1 MNLYNRLSNAQ
12 SIKLLEKSG
21 EERLTLSFYK
31 YFKIKNL
38 SIFRNYLF
46 SSWSKIGVLGR
57 IYVAAEG
64 INAQLS
70 LPKKEL
76 SNFVSELD
84 QIDSLKG
91 IRLNFA
97 IKNSLKS
104 FLKLKIKVRK
114 QIVVDGI
121 QDENFDPTNVGKH
134 LSAKEFNK
142 ILSEQG
148 TYCIDMRNHYESE
161 IGHFD
166 GAITPDVDSFKES
179 INFLDKKLENEKRNK
194 KIILYCTG
202 GIRCEKASAYLKFKG
217 FKNVFQLDGGII
229 NYARQV
235 KKNSDKNKFIGK
247 NFVFDNRL
255 SEKITNDVISNCHQC
270 GSKSDNH
277 VNCSNVSCN
286 LLFIQCKKCDK
297 LFSGC
302 CSIECQ
308 KINSLD
314 LDTQKKL
321 RREKKVNRR
330 FFKRQYFKVKL

>member
-1 MNLYNRLSNAQ
+1 MNLYNRLSNAE
-12 SIKLLEKSG
+12 SKELLEKSG
-21 EERLTLSFYK
+21 EERLILSFYK

-64 INAQLS
+64 VNAQLS
-70 LPKKEL
+70 LPKKQL
-76 SNFVSELD
+76 SGFVSELD
-84 QIDSLKG
+84 QIDPLKG

-97 IKNSLKS
+97 IKNSVKS

-121 QDENFDPTNVGKH
+121 QEENFDPTNVGKH
-134 LSAKEFNK
+134 LNATEFNK
-142 ILSEQG
+142 ILSEEG

-161 IGHFD
+161 IGHFV

-179 INFLDKKLENEKRNK
+179 INFIDKKLENEKRNK
-194 KIILYCTG
+194 KILLYCTG

-235 KKNSDKNKFIGK
+235 KNNNYKNKFLGK

-270 GSKSDNH
+270 DSKSDNH
-277 VNCSNVSCN
+277 VNCSNVACN
-286 LLFIQCKKCDK
+286 LLFIQCESCNE
-297 LFSGC
+297 LFNGC

-308 KINSLD
+308 KIKSLS
-314 LDTQKKL
+314 LEEQKEL
-321 RREKKVNRR
+321 RKGQKTTKRIYKKI
-330 FFKRQYFKVKL
+330 

>member
-1 MNLYNRLSNAQ
+1 MNLYNRLSNEE
-12 SIKLLEKSG
+12 SIELLEKSG
-21 EERLTLSFYK
+21 EDRLTLSFYK

-70 LPKKEL
+70 LPKKQ
-76 SNFVSELD
+76 VSTFITELD
-84 QIDSLKG
+84 KIDPLKG
-91 IRLNFA
+91 VRLNFA

-104 FLKLKIKVRK
+104 FLKLKIKVRN

-121 QDENFDPTNVGKH
+121 QDRNFDPSNVGKH
-134 LSAKEFNK
+134 LNATEFNK
-142 ILSEQG
+142 ILSEKG
-148 TYCIDMRNHYESE
+148 TSCIDMRNHYESE
-161 IGHFD
+161 IGHFN
-166 GAITPDVDSFKES
+166 GAITPNVNSFKES
-179 INFLDKKLENEKRNK
+179 INFIDKKFENENKNK
-194 KIILYCTG
+194 KILLYCTG

-229 NYARQV
+229 SYAHQV
-235 KKNSDKNKFIGK
+235 KKNNYENKFTGK

-270 GSKSDNH
+270 GSKCDNH
-277 VNCSNVSCN
+277 INCSNVACN
-286 LLFIQCKKCDK
+286 LLFIQCKSCNK
-297 LFSGC
+297 LLNGC

-308 KINSLD
+308 EINNLSLEEQKNLRKGKKIIKRIY
-314 LDTQKKL
+314 KKI
-321 RREKKVNRR
+321 
-330 FFKRQYFKVKL
+330 

>member
-1 MNLYNRLSNAQ
+1 MNLYNRLSNAE
-12 SIKLLEKSG
+12 SIEILEKSG
-21 EERLTLSFYK
+21 EERLILSFYK

-57 IYVAAEG
+57 IYVADEG

-70 LPKKEL
+70 LPKKKL
-76 SNFVSELD
+76 SSFTSELD
-84 QIDSLKG
+84 QVDPLKG

-97 IKNSLKS
+97 IKNSTKS

-121 QDENFDPTNVGKH
+121 QDKNFDPTNVGKH
-134 LSAKEFNK
+134 LNAMEFNK
-142 ILSEQG
+142 ILSEKG
-148 TYCIDMRNHYESE
+148 TSCIDMRNHYESE
-161 IGHFD
+161 IGHFN
-166 GAITPDVDSFKES
+166 GAITPNVDSFKES
-179 INFLDKKLENEKRNK
+179 INFIDKKFENENRNK
-194 KIILYCTG
+194 KILLYCTG

-229 NYARQV
+229 NYVHQL
-235 KKNSDKNKFIGK
+235 KNNNFKNKFIGK

-277 VNCSNVSCN
+277 VNCSNVACN
-286 LLFIQCKKCDK
+286 LLFIQCDRCNES
-297 LFSGC
+297 LNGC
-302 CSIECQ
+302 CSIDCLNINNLSLEEQ
-308 KINSLD
+308 KNLRKGEKTSKRIY
-314 LDTQKKL
+314 KKT
-321 RREKKVNRR
+321 
-330 FFKRQYFKVKL
+330 

>member
-1 MNLYNRLSNAQ
+1 MNLYNRLSNAE
-12 SIKLLEKSG
+12 SIEILEKSG
-21 EERLTLSFYK
+21 EERLILSFYK

-57 IYVAAEG
+57 IYVADEG

-70 LPKKEL
+70 LPKKKL
-76 SNFVSELD
+76 SSFTSELD
-84 QIDSLKG
+84 QVDPLKG

-97 IKNSLKS
+97 IKNSTKS

-121 QDENFDPTNVGKH
+121 QDKNFDPTNVGKH
-134 LSAKEFNK
+134 LNATEFNK
-142 ILSEQG
+142 ILSEKG
-148 TYCIDMRNHYESE
+148 TSCIDMRNHYESE
-161 IGHFD
+161 IGHFI
-166 GAITPDVDSFKES
+166 GAITPNVDSFKES
-179 INFLDKKLENEKRNK
+179 INFIDKKFENENRNK
-194 KIILYCTG
+194 KILLYCTG

-229 NYARQV
+229 NYVHQV
-235 KKNSDKNKFIGK
+235 KNNNFKNKFIGK

-277 VNCSNVSCN
+277 VNCSNVACN
-286 LLFIQCKKCDK
+286 LLFIQCDICNES
-297 LFSGC
+297 LNGC
-302 CSIECQ
+302 CSIDCLNINNLSLEEQ
-308 KINSLD
+308 KNLRKGEKTSKRIY
-314 LDTQKKL
+314 KKT
-321 RREKKVNRR
+321 
-330 FFKRQYFKVKL
+330 

>member
-1 MNLYNRLSNAQ
+1 MNLYNRLSNAE
-12 SIKLLEKSG
+12 SIEILENSG
-21 EERLTLSFYK
+21 EERLILSFYK

-70 LPKKEL
+70 LPKKKL
-76 SNFVSELD
+76 SFFTSELD
-84 QIDSLKG
+84 QIDPLKG

-97 IKNSLKS
+97 IKNSIKS

-121 QDENFDPTNVGKH
+121 QDKNFDPTNVGMH
-134 LSAKEFNK
+134 LNAIEFNK
-142 ILSEQG
+142 ILSEKG
-148 TYCIDMRNHYESE
+148 TSCIDMRNHYESE
-161 IGHFD
+161 IGHFI
-166 GAITPDVDSFKES
+166 GAITPNVDSFKES
-179 INFLDKKLENEKRNK
+179 INFIDKKFENENRNK
-194 KIILYCTG
+194 KILLYCTG

-229 NYARQV
+229 NYVHQV
-235 KKNSDKNKFIGK
+235 KNNNFKNKFIGK

-277 VNCSNVSCN
+277 VNCSNVACN
-286 LLFIQCKKCDK
+286 LLFIQCDRCNES
-297 LFSGC
+297 LNGC
-302 CSIECQ
+302 CSMDCLNINNLSLEEQ
-308 KINSLD
+308 KNLRKGEKTSKRIY
-314 LDTQKKL
+314 KKT
-321 RREKKVNRR
+321 
-330 FFKRQYFKVKL
+330 

>member
-1 MNLYNRLSNAQ
+1 MNLYNRLSNAE
-12 SIKLLEKSG
+12 SKEILEKSG
-21 EERLTLSFYK
+21 EERLILSFYK

-70 LPKKEL
+70 LPKKKL
-76 SNFVSELD
+76 SSFTSELD
-84 QIDSLKG
+84 QVDPLKG

-97 IKNSLKS
+97 IKNSTKS

-121 QDENFDPTNVGKH
+121 QDKNFDPTNVGKH
-134 LSAKEFNK
+134 VNAKEFNR
-142 ILSEQG
+142 ILSEEG
-148 TYCIDMRNHYESE
+148 TSCIDIRNHYESE
-161 IGHFD
+161 IGHFN
-166 GAITPDVDSFKES
+166 GAITPNVDSFKES
-179 INFLDKKLENEKRNK
+179 INFIDKKLENEKRNK
-194 KIILYCTG
+194 KILLYCTG

-229 NYARQV
+229 NYVHQL
-235 KKNSDKNKFIGK
+235 KNNNFKNKFIGK

-277 VNCSNVSCN
+277 VNCSNVACN
-286 LLFIQCKKCDK
+286 LLFIQCDRCNES
-297 LFSGC
+297 LNGC
-302 CSIECQ
+302 CSIDCLNINNLSLEEQ
-308 KINSLD
+308 KNLRKGEKTSKRIY
-314 LDTQKKL
+314 KKT
-321 RREKKVNRR
+321 
-330 FFKRQYFKVKL
+330 

>member
-1 MNLYNRLSNAQ
+1 MNLYNRLSNAE
-12 SIKLLEKSG
+12 SIEILEKSG
-21 EERLTLSFYK
+21 EERLILSFYK

-57 IYVAAEG
+57 IYVADEG

-70 LPKKEL
+70 LPKKKL
-76 SNFVSELD
+76 SSFTSELD
-84 QIDSLKG
+84 QVDPLKG

-97 IKNSLKS
+97 IKNSTKS

-121 QDENFDPTNVGKH
+121 QDKNFDPTNVGKH
-134 LSAKEFNK
+134 LNATEFNK
-142 ILSEQG
+142 ILSEKG
-148 TYCIDMRNHYESE
+148 TSCIDMRNHYESE
-161 IGHFD
+161 IGHFI
-166 GAITPDVDSFKES
+166 GAITPNVDSFKES
-179 INFLDKKLENEKRNK
+179 INFIDKKFENENRNK
-194 KIILYCTG
+194 KILLYCTG

-229 NYARQV
+229 NYVHQL
-235 KKNSDKNKFIGK
+235 KNNNFKNKFIGK

-277 VNCSNVSCN
+277 VNCSNVACN
-286 LLFIQCKKCDK
+286 LLFIQCDRCNES
-297 LFSGC
+297 LNGC
-302 CSIECQ
+302 CSIDCLNINNLSLEEQ
-308 KINSLD
+308 KNLRKGEKTSKRIY
-314 LDTQKKL
+314 KKT
-321 RREKKVNRR
+321 
-330 FFKRQYFKVKL
+330 

>member
-1 MNLYNRLSNAQ
+1 MNLYNRLSNAE
-12 SIKLLEKSG
+12 SIEILEKSG
-21 EERLTLSFYK
+21 EERLILSFYK

-57 IYVAAEG
+57 IYVADEG

-70 LPKKEL
+70 LPKKKL
-76 SNFVSELD
+76 SSFTSELD
-84 QIDSLKG
+84 QVDPLKG

-97 IKNSLKS
+97 IKNSTKS

-121 QDENFDPTNVGKH
+121 QDKNFDPTNVGKH
-134 LSAKEFNK
+134 LNAIEFNK
-142 ILSEQG
+142 ILSEKG
-148 TYCIDMRNHYESE
+148 TSCIDMRNHYESE
-161 IGHFD
+161 IGHFN
-166 GAITPDVDSFKES
+166 GAITPNVDSFKES
-179 INFLDKKLENEKRNK
+179 INFIDKKFENENRNK
-194 KIILYCTG
+194 KILLYCTG

-229 NYARQV
+229 NYVHQL
-235 KKNSDKNKFIGK
+235 KNNNFKNKFIGK

-277 VNCSNVSCN
+277 VNCSNVACN
-286 LLFIQCKKCDK
+286 LLFIQCDRCNES
-297 LFSGC
+297 LNGC
-302 CSIECQ
+302 CSIDCLNINNLSLEEQ
-308 KINSLD
+308 KNLRKGEKTSKRIY
-314 LDTQKKL
+314 KKT
-321 RREKKVNRR
+321 
-330 FFKRQYFKVKL
+330 